1 VSLVSHLKN
10 LTRNSA
16 IYTLSTFLQRAL
28 GFVMLPFYTDARY
41 LESTA
46 SFGRYVVIYT
56 FIAFMNVVYLYGL
69 DSALMRFLF
78 IGRHERKDLYKTAFG
93 ALLINSLLL
102 SVLIWLLAP
111 KLAVLLFG
119 DPEYSF
125 FLKVSAGILFFDTM
139 TNLPFVLLR
148 AEEKAGQYTLFRV
161 LRFALELVL
170 NVFFVLYLR
179 QGVKGILYAN
189 LSAAAVNWIILWPMQ
204 FNWLK
209 GRFTKTGLV
218 DLLKFGLPML
228 PNGLAYLVI
237 EVSDKYLMS
246 WLLDMETVGMY
257 GANYKFGS
265 VLLLLVTAFRTAWM
279 PFFLKVAGEP
289 EAKRIYS
296 KVLTMFTLVAVMVI
310 VTAGMFAAEIQRI
323 PLPGNRTL
331 IGAKYWAGVSII
343 PIILTSYLFYGW
355 YVNFMVGIY
364 IEKKSQWMIVF
375 TGLGAVV
382 NVLSNLY
389 LMPRYGMMG
398 AAFATLLSYMV
409 LAFSTGLANH
419 RFYPVPY
426 EYPKLILLLF
436 YLAAMLLVWYFVPL
450 GFAEKLIIVPLSFSF
465 FFLFRL
471 VRWQDFRMALRR

>member
-1 VSLVSHLKN
+1 
-10 LTRNSA
+10 
-16 IYTLSTFLQRAL
+16 
-28 GFVMLPFYTDARY
+28 MLPFYTDARY
-41 LESTA
+41 IESTS
-46 SFGRYVVIYT
+46 SFGRYVLIYT

-69 DSALMRFLF
+69 DTALMRFLF
-78 IGRHERKDLYKTAFG
+78 LGRHERKDLYKTAFT
-93 ALLINSLLL
+93 ALLVNSFLVSVIVYL
-102 SVLIWLLAP
+102 SAP
-111 KLAVLLFG
+111 RLAVLLFG

-125 FLKVSAGILFFDTM
+125 FIKVSAGILFFDTM
-139 TNLPFVLLR
+139 TNLPFILLR
-148 AEEKAGQYTLFRV
+148 AEEKAVQYTAFRV
-161 LRFALELVL
+161 ARFGLELVL
-170 NVFFVLYLR
+170 NVFFVLYLH

-189 LSAAAVNWIILWPMQ
+189 LSAAAINWVALWPLQ

-209 GRFTKTGLV
+209 GKFSKAGLI

-246 WLLDMETVGMY
+246 WLLDMDTVGMY

-265 VLLLLVTAFRTAWM
+265 LLLLLVTAFRTAWM

-296 KVLTMFTLVAVMVI
+296 KVLTLFTLVAVIII
-310 VTAGMFAAEIQRI
+310 VSAGMFSAEIQKI

-331 IGAKYWAGVSII
+331 IGAKYWPGVSII

-389 LMPRYGMMG
+389 LMPRFGMMG
-398 AAFATLLSYMV
+398 AAFATLFSYMV
-409 LAFSTGLANH
+409 LAFSIGWANH

-426 EYPKLILLLF
+426 EYSKLLLLLI
-436 YLAAMLLVWYFVPL
+436 YLTLMLLVWYFIPL
-450 GFAEKLIIVPLSFSF
+450 GFLAKLILIPLSFSY

-471 VRWQDFRMALRR
+471 VRRQDFRMVLRR